1 MRLDL
6 FLKKTLIIKQRSAAK
21 EICDKELVKINGVI
35 AKPSKE
41 IKVGDV
47 IEIET
52 IKGITKYRI
61 LNIPQGNVKKKEVF
75 DYYEDCSNDR

>member
-21 EICDKELVKINGVI
+21 ELCDKELIRVNGVI
-35 AKPSKE
+35 AKPAHE
-41 IKVGDV
+41 INPGVT

-52 IKGITKYRI
+52 IKGVAKYRV
-61 LNIPQGNVKKKEVF
+61 LKMPEGNVRKNEASE
-75 DYYEDCSNDR
+75 YYEDCSHNR

>member
-21 EICDKELVKINGVI
+21 EICDKELVKVNGMI

-41 IKVGDV
+41 VEAGDV

-52 IKGITKYRI
+52 IKGIKKYRV
-61 LNIPQGNVKKKEVF
+61 LKIPEGNVKKNEVTE
-75 DYYEDCSNDR
+75 YYEDCSNDR

>member
-21 EICDKELVKINGVI
+21 DLCDKELVRVNGMI
-35 AKPSKE
+35 AKPARE
-41 IKVGDV
+41 INTGDT

-52 IKGITKYRI
+52 IKGVVKYRV
-61 LNIPQGNVKKKEVF
+61 LKIPEGNVRKNEVSE
-75 DYYEDCSNDR
+75 YYENCNNNR